1 MRTKDELGRAHTLI
15 SQERDRAQASEQRAK
30 HLQEELKC
38 QRQNAETSRCNAEQK
53 RKEIERE
60 HQRELLELQ
69 KERQAL
75 ERQHQQESHKL
86 NQEIQQ
92 ARTLHHTLQ
101 SQHDKLGLQKQAV
114 EQELDFIK
122 GKLKGTESELQ
133 DTQKREAQTQAKLT
147 EALRDSESLTVTI
160 EQLKRKERS
169 LEEEVKRLSE
179 ELADAL
185 RRLKEL
191 QDQPPAPAAVITPPQ
206 YSSCGDSFNP
216 VVSYD
221 RPSPHQTQTHK
232 KKALKVDRTKE
243 EAIQRAKYPSDREP
257 GEGIDSEQIKEF
269 GSEQPAKGK
278 RKEGRREKV
287 GRRDEESDQTDEA
300 GEVLSSALEED
311 ASSDEGGTNQ
321 LCPKSQLTETLSSSS
336 SPECSRSKPTIPSPS
351 QSPNRGGGQTDLKR
365 ENVALRDELRDTKQE
380 LERRLDDLESQRRA
394 EAEARTKLKQLSRK
408 HSTQTE
414 QLHHRAQE
422 QQEERQRLERQLE
435 EARRETGRLE
445 EALAAAEGRL
455 EESRKVRDAE
465 AAGERGECER
475 LREALTEMERK
486 GREMEEESGR
496 LKEDLEVLRVELTQE
511 REDREKGREEEEE
524 EGKEEGPG
532 KEDLLAKV
540 SELEAELDELRKAP
554 KENLQLKYLQ
564 LNGSCD
570 DNKAMVFNDED
581 IIPSPIDH
589 VSFCQAV
596 NLQNSM
602 VSQEASTKNFIT
614 DLGACKKLAEHSR
627 NENEA
632 RSAGL
637 AQEVERLK
645 VQCESLR
652 AERDRESGRSK
663 TAQNRLE
670 VLQKQVTSQTQQL
683 TRAFESQ
690 SSHIEGLLLELQHRD
705 AAIQRQGEELRLC
718 QEEMAQVRAAKEKL
732 ETEVRTDVPQI
743 DSSDDAKEVSVHSDA
758 TVDKTQP
765 EARCDMIDN
774 TKAKTLDKEADV
786 VSVKEVLNT
795 STPVEPQAGEQHKAV
810 AQSNTSNVPFQ
821 TVQTN
826 AQDASTTDVQAG
838 SLPCE
843 IAASGNTV
851 AIVERSGNFNEKQFV
866 HTETTVQEGSGE
878 APLDTADPRL
888 GRPAAALASGQLEH
902 NSHNSTLLQSPAD
915 VQALDA
921 STMTEAAEG
930 SPESQREMDL
940 LRAQNAQLTQALEEA
955 SVEELRSVRVE
966 NEQLKSRLKQLEA
979 ASVHAQDD
987 GPAGREDDG
996 ALRPCR
1002 EGQGDL
1008 SVQTSD
1014 ADNTEERVPPVQPVS
1029 VQPDAT
1035 TVTET
1040 TVERST
1046 EKESLGKET
1055 FGHSD
1060 TTSHEQQLQ
1069 ALLSELRRLTGENES
1084 QAEELELWRT
1094 AASGEP
1100 SALLPGAT
1108 AGRHGDGGSIL
1119 VVREDH
1125 ILLPCSTDK
1134 LGGQLLETR
1143 SMIHHHQSEEAGGHP
1158 STTTTQR
1165 QQDSPVPPKVEVDH
1179 GASVKSSESEDGEL
1193 TDEVSSCHEVETM
1206 TKGSQRR
1213 AEDLHSETPSTDR
1226 RGSNTKEKLCD
1237 SPTKTKTVLGQTD
1250 QVHQRAGPG
1259 APGPDAKANSVSCTS
1274 NQAHSSTEASEDAA
1288 RQTKAD
1294 DSGPEAAHGQTLL
1307 RESVSAPACQAEL
1320 GVGSV
1325 SVTPSGTSRSAET
1338 HQYCADAAEEK
1349 LRPPEA
1355 SRDGAEG
1362 QSSEVTGLE
1371 RAQVSREVKSAATQT
1386 EETHA
1391 QSPENTPQRAAVLD
1405 ASTQTDRGPTE
1416 EEEDEVTDS
1425 PCPSPGAAAESEKLL
1440 LSSSFPIPANP
1451 AHLAERIRRNRNRM
1465 SAAYDDTEYEPYGL
1479 PEVVMKGFADIPS
1492 GPACPYVLRRGL
1504 LGTPA
1509 VALPAREVEGDTD
1522 P

>member
-1 MRTKDELGRAHTLI
+1 
-15 SQERDRAQASEQRAK
+15 
-30 HLQEELKC
+30 
-38 QRQNAETSRCNAEQK
+38 
-53 RKEIERE
+53 
-60 HQRELLELQ
+60 
-69 KERQAL
+69 
-75 ERQHQQESHKL
+75 
-86 NQEIQQ
+86 
-92 ARTLHHTLQ
+92 
-101 SQHDKLGLQKQAV
+101 
-114 EQELDFIK
+114 
-122 GKLKGTESELQ
+122 
-133 DTQKREAQTQAKLT
+133 
-147 EALRDSESLTVTI
+147 
-160 EQLKRKERS
+160 
-169 LEEEVKRLSE
+169 
-179 ELADAL
+179 
-185 RRLKEL
+185 
-191 QDQPPAPAAVITPPQ
+191 
-206 YSSCGDSFNP
+206 
-216 VVSYD
+216 
-221 RPSPHQTQTHK
+221 
-232 KKALKVDRTKE
+232 
-243 EAIQRAKYPSDREP
+243 
-257 GEGIDSEQIKEF
+257 
-269 GSEQPAKGK
+269 
-278 RKEGRREKV
+278 
-287 GRRDEESDQTDEA
+287 
-300 GEVLSSALEED
+300 
-311 ASSDEGGTNQ
+311 
-321 LCPKSQLTETLSSSS
+321 
-336 SPECSRSKPTIPSPS
+336 
-351 QSPNRGGGQTDLKR
+351 
-365 ENVALRDELRDTKQE
+365 
-380 LERRLDDLESQRRA
+380 
-394 EAEARTKLKQLSRK
+394 
-408 HSTQTE
+408 
-414 QLHHRAQE
+414 
-422 QQEERQRLERQLE
+422 
-435 EARRETGRLE
+435 
-445 EALAAAEGRL
+445 
-455 EESRKVRDAE
+455 
-465 AAGERGECER
+465 
-475 LREALTEMERK
+475 MERK

-511 REDREKGREEEEE
+511 REDREKGREEEE

-627 NENEA
+627 NEKEA

-663 TAQNRLE
+663 AAQNRLE

-866 HTETTVQEGSGE
+866 HIETTVQEGSGE

-888 GRPAAALASGQLEH
+888 GWPAAALASGQLEH

-940 LRAQNAQLTQALEEA
+940 LRAQNAQLTHT
-955 SVEELRSVRVE
+955 VEELRSVRVE

-1055 FGHSD
+1055 FDHSD
-1060 TTSHEQQLQ
+1060 TTSHEHQLQ

-1165 QQDSPVPPKVEVDH
+1165 QQDSPAPPKVEVDH

-1325 SVTPSGTSRSAET
+1325 SVTQSGTSRSAET

-1371 RAQVSREVKSAATQT
+1371 RAQVSKEVKSAATQT

-1416 EEEDEVTDS
+1416 EEEEDEVTDS

-1451 AHLAERIRRNRNRM
+1451 AHLAAHRPKSRTVM
-1465 SAAYDDTEYEPYGL
+1465 SAALT
-1479 PEVVMKGFADIPS
+1479 A
-1492 GPACPYVLRRGL
+1492 
-1504 LGTPA
+1504 TPMRA
-1509 VALPAREVEGDTD
+1509 IRPARGSHERFC
-1522 P
+1522 